1 MHEDVSPQQ
10 LLINKQAAPMNM
22 MKMML
27 QHVSLNCL
35 GLSSINDYYYYYY
48 YDGVPRPTNAAKE
61 QTASCRVS
69 LHHVFLHL
77 GHSDHLCSG
86 IGTVNGDAYGLC
98 YALVLLPLRPLLKHT
113 FIILG

>member
-22 MKMML
+22 MEIML

-35 GLSSINDYYYYYY
+35 GLSSINDCYYN
-48 YDGVPRPTNAAKE
+48 GVPRPTNAAKE
-61 QTASCRVS
+61 QTASSPVS